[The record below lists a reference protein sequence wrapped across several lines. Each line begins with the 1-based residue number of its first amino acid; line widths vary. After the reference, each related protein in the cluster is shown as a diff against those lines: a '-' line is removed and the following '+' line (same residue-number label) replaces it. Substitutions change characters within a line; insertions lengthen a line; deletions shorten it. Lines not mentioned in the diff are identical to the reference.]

1 MVILCKKNSIILDKT
16 QVEIDTA
23 EKIVYNREHLFYLR
37 GCSPLQIITDRRN
50 LHRIPELELQLPKT
64 MEYLKQALTCLNC
77 RVFAPM
83 DSSLA
88 AFFDFGADHAI
99 AFRAD
104 CDALPI
110 REQGDADFI
119 STHPGAMH
127 ACGHDGHMAIALE
140 LARRLS
146 RKKSLRHNVL
156 ILFQPGE
163 ESPGGA
169 KPLCDT
175 GVLAEYNVKA
185 IFGLHL
191 WPGLEKGKVF
201 SRPSELMSR
210 SSEINVDFYGKSAH
224 IGRSWEGIDALAA
237 AVEFYTRVTE
247 MERSLPKETYRL
259 LKFGHFV
266 SGQVRNA
273 ISDHT
278 RMEGS
283 LRAFQDDVFDGMVAS
298 IRAIAADIQEKTGCR
313 IEISMSTG
321 YPAILNPPEL
331 ASQVMEAVPFE
342 LLDEPSMTSE
352 DFSWYQRYVP
362 GMFFFLGLGENP
374 ALHSANFHFD
384 ESVLE
389 KGADYFEKLAEE
401 LP

>member
-1 MVILCKKNSIILDKT
+1 MFS
-16 QVEIDTA
+16 
-23 EKIVYNREHLFYLR
+23 
-37 GCSPLQIITDRRN
+37 LQIIADRRS

-64 MEYLKQALTCLNC
+64 MEYLKNALSGLKC

-83 DSSLA
+83 EGSLA
-88 AFFDFGADHAI
+88 AFFDFGADHAV

-110 REQGDADFI
+110 QETEATGFI
-119 STHPGAMH
+119 STHPGCMH

-146 RKKSLRHNVL
+146 RKQSLRHNVL

-169 KPLCDT
+169 KPLCET
-175 GVLAEYNVKA
+175 GILAECNVTA

-201 SRPSELMSR
+201 SRPKELMSR
-210 SSEINVDFYGKSAH
+210 SAEINVDFYGKSAH

-247 MERSLPKETYRL
+247 MERALPAETYRL
-259 LKFGHFV
+259 LKFGHFT

-283 LRAFQDDVFDGMVAS
+283 LRAFQDEVFEGMVSS
-298 IRAIAADIQEKTGCR
+298 IRSIASDIQDKTGCR
-313 IEISMSTG
+313 IEITMSTG

-331 ASQVMEAVPFE
+331 AKTVMDSAPYQ

-374 ALHSANFHFD
+374 ALHSANFNFD

-389 KGADYFEKLAEE
+389 KGADYFETLAEV